1 MSLQNDYNMD
11 NLFNSSMAGLQPS
24 MPTSTVNPSDLSLSP
39 LTSTTQNIDPSL
51 ISSSP
56 TILTGSLVSES
67 LARKRLTSYRR
78 IQLQQ
83 QQVDRTTTSQRR
95 TACRRGQYTPTA
107 EVQNYVKMLE
117 EILDHDRETGQVR
130 AWPFKDQRDLF
141 KPFIQV
147 PSSSTA
153 ASGSTSSRARMQMC
167 LICGYHIRHGTQMI
181 QHVMDHF
188 RHYPFQCSEL
198 GWCVSVFPRIG
209 TKE

>member
-1 MSLQNDYNMD
+1 MTLQNDYNMN
-11 NLFNSSMAGLQPS
+11 NLCDSSMEGLHPS
-24 MPTSTVNPSDLSLSP
+24 IPASTVNPSDLSLSP
-39 LTSTTQNIDPSL
+39 LTSTTQSVDPSL

-83 QQVDRTTTSQRR
+83 HQHQGDRTTSQRR
-95 TACRRGQYTPTA
+95 TACRRGQYTPTT
-107 EVQNYVKMLE
+107 EVQNYIKMLE
-117 EILDHDRETGQVR
+117 EILYHDRETGQVR

-141 KPFIQV
+141 KPFVQV
-147 PSSSTA
+147 PPSSMTA
-153 ASGSTSSRARMQMC
+153 ASGSTSSRARIQTC

-188 RHYPFQCSEL
+188 RHYPFQCNEP
-198 GWCVSVFPRIG
+198 GWYVSVFPR
-209 TKE
+209 